1 MVYSIFTKHIV
12 AHSFWIWHFFLES
25 IKTFRKCYNG
35 RQNGCSNDQ
44 VKKRTCAMKSLN
56 LWDIKATLFC
66 CMCVCVYTW
75 VCYVCVC
82 VWFSCHCRCSIAEKF
97 YSFYGNNSF
106 LLKDDYALFIGLMGK
121 KKPPTMFVDSTHIR
135 IVNWK
140 FSIPFCILHQYSWWK
155 KLRSK
160 QVFIYKM
167 SMLLSFSQ
175 SNFVSVGFS
184 T

>member
-66 CMCVCVYTW
+66 CMCVCVRCTREFAT
-75 VCYVCVC
+75 VCVC
-82 VWFSCHCRCSIAEKF
+82 DFLVIVAVLLPKSSIHFTEIILFFWRTTTLYSSVQWERKKTTNNVCWFDIHSNSQLEIFDPILYTPPVFVVKEATFKAGF
-97 YSFYGNNSF
+97 Y
-106 LLKDDYALFIGLMGK
+106 L
-121 KKPPTMFVDSTHIR
+121 
-135 IVNWK
+135 
-140 FSIPFCILHQYSWWK
+140 
-155 KLRSK
+155 
-160 QVFIYKM
+160 
-167 SMLLSFSQ
+167 
-175 SNFVSVGFS
+175 
-184 T
+184 